1 MKKKLFDF
9 FQKLSRAFLLPITLI
24 SFASMLLGLASV
36 FLWHDQ
42 LKEMIPVLNTPVVQ
56 YVANIMSTIANVMMG
71 NISLL
76 FAVALSFAM
85 AKEDKEF
92 AALGGLVGY
101 LAFLM
106 GMGTL
111 LTVNPSVAGMFP
123 EATLKPIL
131 GIDTIDTGMVG
142 GIVVGLLAA
151 FIHNKTHKIKLPMAI
166 SFFGGTRFVPIACAV
181 VFVLLGQVFPF
192 IWAAISAAINTAA
205 QGVANAGIFAP
216 FLYGFGE
223 RLLIP
228 TGLHHVWNAVI
239 RDTAV
244 SGVYAFPDGNV
255 VEGSR
260 IAYNYFLTTNA
271 LPEGTTIAEMVKFLR
286 GGQVPMTLFGL
297 PAIALAMYH
306 TAKPEN
312 RNSIKPLLLTGVFS
326 ILIAAVT
333 EPIEFAF
340 MFVSPILYLIY
351 AIITGLS
358 FMVSYILQTG
368 MGGSEPNLIGLLL
381 YGVLRPESRYL
392 ILLLLGIPFGL
403 SCYFL
408 FRWWIVKFDVKTPG
422 RGGEYDQSM
431 EMMDEEGEVEKN
443 TDPSVLKAKVII
455 SGLGGAEN
463 IDVVD
468 CCITRLRVTVKDM
481 SLVSEEKIKTT
492 GCMGLVKVDENNIQI
507 IYGPSVNVVKNS
519 VNKQLALS

>member
-1 MKKKLFDF
+1 MKKKLMDF

-24 SFASMLLGLASV
+24 SFASMLLGLSSV

-42 LKEMIPVLNTPVVQ
+42 LKEMIPLFNTPVVQ
-56 YVANIMSTIANVMMG
+56 YIANIMNNISNVIMG
-71 NISLL
+71 NVALL
-76 FAVALSFAM
+76 FAVSLSFAM
-85 AKEDKEF
+85 AKEDKEI

-101 LAFLM
+101 MAFLM

-111 LTVNPSVAGMFP
+111 LTVNPGVAGMFQ

-131 GIDTIDTGMVG
+131 GIDTIDTGLVG
-142 GIVVGLLAA
+142 GIVVGLLSG
-151 FIHNKTHKIKLPMAI
+151 FIHNRTHKIKLPMAI
-166 SFFGGTRFVPIACAV
+166 AFFGGTRFVPIACSV

-192 IWAAISAAINTAA
+192 IWASISAAINLAA
-205 QGVANAGIFAP
+205 QGVANTGVFAP
-216 FLYGFGE
+216 FLYGVGE

-228 TGLHHVWNAVI
+228 TGLHHVWNTVI

-244 SGVYAFPDGNV
+244 SGVYVFPDGNV

-260 IAYNYFLTTNA
+260 IAYNYYLTTNT
-271 LPEGTTIAEMVKFLR
+271 LPQGTTIAELVKFLR
-286 GGQVPMTLFGL
+286 GGHVPITMFGL

-312 RNSIKPLLLTGVFS
+312 RSSIKPLLITGVFS
-326 ILIAAVT
+326 TLIAAVT

-340 MFVSPILYLIY
+340 LFASPLLYLIY
-351 AIITGLS
+351 SMITGLS

-368 MGGSEPNLIGLLL
+368 MGGTLPNLIGLLL
-381 YGVLRPESRYL
+381 YGVLRPESRYVT
-392 ILLLLGIPFGL
+392 ILLLGIPFAFL
-403 SCYFL
+403 CYFF

-431 EMMDEEGEVEKN
+431 AVMESEESDEK
-443 TDPSVLKAKVII
+443 TIDPSELKAKVII
-455 SGLGGAEN
+455 SGLGGTKN

-481 SLVSEEKIKTT
+481 SLVNEEKIKTT
-492 GCMGLVKVDENNIQI
+492 GCMGLIKVDENNIQI
-507 IYGPSVNVVKNS
+507 IYGTSVNVVKNS
-519 VNKQLALS
+519 VNKQLVLA